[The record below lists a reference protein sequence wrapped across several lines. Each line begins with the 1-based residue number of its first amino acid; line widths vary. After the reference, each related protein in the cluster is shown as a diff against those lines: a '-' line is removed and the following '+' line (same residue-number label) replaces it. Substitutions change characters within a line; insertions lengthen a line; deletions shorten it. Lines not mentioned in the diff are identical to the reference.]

1 MTQVTLNVSTPL
13 ADRLRRML
21 GILGTERTVERFMD
35 YQLSSLRHEIAS
47 MRADVGVFEKV
58 HGMTSKRFLEDFNAG
73 KLDDSEEFII
83 WSALLETLQ
92 RRETEL
98 KGLA

>member
-1 MTQVTLNVSTPL
+1 MSSPL
-13 ADRLRRML
+13 ADRLKRML
-21 GILGTERTVERFMD
+21 GIMGTERTVERFMD
-35 YQLSSLRHEIAS
+35 FQLSSLRHEIAS
-47 MRADVGVFEKV
+47 MQADVQGFEKA
-58 HGMTSKRFLEDFNAG
+58 HGMTSQRFLEDFNAG
-73 KLDDSEEFII
+73 KLVDSEDFII

>member
-1 MTQVTLNVSTPL
+1 MNVSTPL

-47 MRADVGVFEKV
+47 MRADVGSFEKA
-58 HGMTSKRFLEDFNAG
+58 HGMTSQRFLEDFNAG
-73 KLDDSEEFII
+73 KLDDSEDFII
-83 WSALLETLQ
+83 WSALLETLD
-92 RRETEL
+92 RREEEL